1 MIKDKEVAAQMN
13 DLMIGITTKVV
24 DSMLSVIEK
33 CGPDEG
39 AAYRKAAARAMG
51 SIYSDVLF
59 PLWDEHPELRP
70 KHMPQD
76 AKTGPSTLR
85 ETDTATSTD
94 GPDLTEDE
102 AASSSPVSSAHRKID
117 KNDVLTNNF
126 IVEYDED
133 RRHLCV
139 YTVHAGV
146 RDDNSVHLRMDA
158 LLEKGKDHAAQWLG
172 ECIFLFVPALRR
184 ELYGLD
190 LDDQ

>member
-1 MIKDKEVAAQMN
+1 MIKDKEVAAQIN

-24 DSMLSVIEK
+24 DSMLSVIEQ

-39 AAYRKAAARAMG
+39 AAYRKVAARAMG
-51 SIYSDVLF
+51 PIYSDVLF
-59 PLWDEHPELRP
+59 PLWAEHPELRP
-70 KHMPQD
+70 KHMRQG
-76 AKTGPSTLR
+76 AQTGPGTR
-85 ETDTATSTD
+85 KETDTTTCTD
-94 GPDLTEDE
+94 GPDLTEDQ
-102 AASSSPVSSAHRKID
+102 AASPAVSSARCKLD

-139 YTVHAGV
+139 YTVHDGV
-146 RDDNSVHLRMDA
+146 RDDNPVRLRMDS